1 MHEAGDVIGPATCP
15 AAMIG
20 AQSGPMLHP
29 AVRALGRPVHA
40 HDRHASS
47 LLRVLSRPRRTVT
60 RLAFSVGHGCFTDRF
75 AGHGFHS
82 EA

>member
-1 MHEAGDVIGPATCP
+1 
-15 AAMIG
+15 MI
-20 AQSGPMLHP
+20 
-29 AVRALGRPVHA
+29 GRPVHA
-40 HDRHASS
+40 HDRHASC
-47 LLRVLSRPRRTVT
+47 PRRTVT